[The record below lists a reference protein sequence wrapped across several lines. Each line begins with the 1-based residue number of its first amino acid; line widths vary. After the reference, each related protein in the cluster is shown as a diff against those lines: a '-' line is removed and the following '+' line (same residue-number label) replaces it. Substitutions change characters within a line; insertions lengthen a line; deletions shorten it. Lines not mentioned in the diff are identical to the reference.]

1 MEDALHICDQLR
13 LEFHETIEETIE
25 ETIDETVDAQGC

>member
-13 LEFHETIEETIE
+13 LEFHETIEETI
-25 ETIDETVDAQGC
+25 DETVDAQGC